1 MKNTDMS
8 EITAILEY
16 IVIVTLTFQVSQN
29 YVVNIFITKQAT
41 LKPLQI
47 CISMHIWQKVSKNTL
62 TLTDTSGS
70 TYISK
75 RRVKGLT
82 VQGKPWDEQFSWIGM
97 FVRIKSCNR
106 KTIYIWRQQKVWK
119 SEISYFANTKLQDW
133 KQLTTYIT
141 SATESRLPVSSTQN
155 PAFETTLQ
163 QHEVFTCPLKR
174 LMLPASVLQTFM
186 AALAIMPLL
195 VIFIYFSG
203 HKAETAN

>member
-1 MKNTDMS
+1 M
-8 EITAILEY
+8 
-16 IVIVTLTFQVSQN
+16 
-29 YVVNIFITKQAT
+29 NIFITKQAT

-70 TYISK
+70 RYIGT

-106 KTIYIWRQQKVWK
+106 KTVYLKTAKVGK
-119 SEISYFANTKLQDW
+119 SEISHFANTKFQDW

-163 QHEVFTCPLKR
+163 QHEVFTWPLKR
-174 LMLPASVLQTFM
+174 LMLPNSVLQTFM
-186 AALAIMPLL
+186 AAVAIMPLL